1 MWEQFSSPDENW
13 VFYLRVVSDASFW
26 ELFQI
31 IDCQEAVIG
40 RLSTRS
46 FLRGFKFFKN
56 YSSSASP
63 ILRLE
68 YKVIKYHFIG
78 YSNFKLSCYY
88 ATIVVISLASVS
100 LRLRSVFACLVKW
113 VTPPSKN
120 SLKLFRN
127 KLRCEPKGN
136 QIRGC
141 FYANFF
147 PKPMSSK
154 ARVIKLGT
162 SNIQLC
168 DMTLAISAE
177 YCSVPN
183 VLKTG

>member
-1 MWEQFSSPDENW
+1 MIHISLANVILKRVPDQVFRKVDIFQYQLLLLMEVGMWEQFSSPDENW

-78 YSNFKLSCYY
+78 YSSFKLSCYY

-113 VTPPSKN
+113 VTPPSQN

-127 KLRCEPKGN
+127 KLRCEP
-136 QIRGC
+136 
-141 FYANFF
+141 
-147 PKPMSSK
+147 
-154 ARVIKLGT
+154 
-162 SNIQLC
+162 
-168 DMTLAISAE
+168 
-177 YCSVPN
+177 
-183 VLKTG
+183 